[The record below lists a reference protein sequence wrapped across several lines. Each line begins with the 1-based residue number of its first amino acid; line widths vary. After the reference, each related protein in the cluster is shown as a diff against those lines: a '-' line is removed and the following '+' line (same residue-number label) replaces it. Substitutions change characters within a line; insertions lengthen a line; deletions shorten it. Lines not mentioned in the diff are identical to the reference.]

1 MKQRMSQKAKR
12 RLLVERVTLTPYSLW
27 AVVFILVPLAF
38 VAYYAFTDNEFNFTF
53 ANIVRF
59 FTETSTV
66 IGDNGAEREVYK
78 YLLIFWRSLKLAVI
92 STLICLL
99 MGYPIAYIMANAEP
113 RAQKTMVTLIMV
125 PMWMNFLIR
134 TYAWMTILQD
144 TGILNNILSAI
155 HLGTARIIGTEGAIV
170 VGMVYDYLPYMIM
183 PIYSIMAKM
192 DYRLIEAARDL
203 GCNNVRVLRRVVW
216 PLSLPGVISGI
227 TMVLVPSVS
236 TFYISQKLG
245 NGKFYLI
252 GDAIEGQYLAGN
264 LHFAAA
270 MAFILMVIL
279 LVSMAV
285 ARKFTDRIAYG
296 GVG

>member
-1 MKQRMSQKAKR
+1 MHKNTLR
-12 RLLVERVTLTPYSLW
+12 RSGNLPLLPYSVWSFL
-27 AVVFILVPLAF
+27 FILVPLFF
-38 VAYYAFTDNEFNFTF
+38 VAYYAFTDDSFRFTTE
-53 ANIVRF
+53 NITRF
-59 FTETSTV
+59 FTATSAVRGEDGSLTEVRTYLV
-66 IGDNGAEREVYK
+66 IFG
-78 YLLIFWRSLKLAVI
+78 RSLKLAVV

-99 MGYPIAYIMANAEP
+99 MGYPMAYVMARSKP
-113 RAQKTMVTLIMV
+113 RTQKTLVTLIMI

-144 TGILNNILSAI
+144 TGIFNTII
-155 HLGTARIIGTEGAIV
+155 GKLGISPVHIIGTEGAVII
-170 VGMVYDYLPYMIM
+170 GMVYDYFPYMIL

-192 DYRLIEAARDL
+192 DTRLIEAARDL
-203 GCNNVRVLRRVVW
+203 GCNGFGVLRRVIF
-216 PLSLPGVISGI
+216 PLSLPGVVSGI
-227 TMVLVPSVS
+227 TMVLIPSVS

-245 NGKFYLI
+245 NGKFFLI
-252 GDAIEGQYLAGN
+252 GDAIEGQYIANN